1 MENVVTRIVDKPVF
15 LEAVDRTNSHRVYH
29 VLRVATCHFHVLRW
43 QGRGLVGVPPSWSV
57 FLSLPPPLQL
67 ESLGLDGKQGMPSQY
82 SSSQSRASEWENLLY
97 NLRNI
102 IDISCLKFIISYKF
116 HNSIIMLWYV
126 KCNY

>member
-57 FLSLPPPLQL
+57 FLSLPPP
-67 ESLGLDGKQGMPSQY
+67 STTGKSRLG
-82 SSSQSRASEWENLLY
+82 WEARHAKPILF
-97 NLRNI
+97 
-102 IDISCLKFIISYKF
+102 KP
-116 HNSIIMLWYV
+116 V
-126 KCNY
+126 